1 MDPLVANGPNEQLVS
16 VSKLNVSRMY
26 CQDPSKSVGSCNTVD
41 GNCVSTLSR
50 TQSPSPSQRFQLCL
64 CKVSMESLHFL
75 HFQADHSYAHIALFR
90 NVSNSE
96 KLKNRLVSAS
106 LIEGELGD
114 KEREAVNFAFIDA
127 RLVSQP
133 S

>member
-1 MDPLVANGPNEQLVS
+1 
-16 VSKLNVSRMY
+16 
-26 CQDPSKSVGSCNTVD
+26 
-41 GNCVSTLSR
+41 
-50 TQSPSPSQRFQLCL
+50 
-64 CKVSMESLHFL
+64 MESLHFL